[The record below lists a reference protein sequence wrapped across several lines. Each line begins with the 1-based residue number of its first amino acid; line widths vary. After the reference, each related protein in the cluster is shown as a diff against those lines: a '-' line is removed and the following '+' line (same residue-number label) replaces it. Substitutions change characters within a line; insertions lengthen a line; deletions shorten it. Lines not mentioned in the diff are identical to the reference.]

1 MATAQI
7 PAPMVAHCAAVIR
20 PTDPPTLCGAR
31 GIFKIRDFTPDG
43 KTLEAS
49 ACGALGHAELVK
61 RALHAGVVP
70 VAAKPKMATVSIGR

>member
-7 PAPMVAHCAAVIR
+7 PAPVVTHCAAVIR

-43 KTLEAS
+43 KILEAS

-61 RALHAGVVP
+61 RALHADVVP
-70 VAAKPKMATVSIGR
+70 VPAKPKMAVAQIGR

>member
-7 PAPMVAHCAAVIR
+7 PAPVVAHCVAVIR

-31 GIFKIRDFTPDG
+31 GIFKVREFTPDG

-49 ACGALGHAELVK
+49 ACGALGHVELVK
-61 RALHAGVVP
+61 RALHVGVVP
-70 VAAKPKMATVSIGR
+70 MPAKPKMAVAQIGR